1 MSAGEPVRRLFFALW
16 PGDDQRTALAPRLR
30 ALQPQ
35 GYGRPQA
42 PGQWHVTLEFLGP
55 VPEARMP
62 AVREAAAA
70 VHVAPFELAFD
81 AVEFWRR
88 PQVLC
93 LVARALP
100 PALEALVAQLRAG
113 LAARDF
119 KPEQRS
125 YRAHLTLARK
135 VTQPAAVGPCEP
147 LLWPASEFSLVESL
161 TERSGSRYVPVDRW
175 SLDARHRGEKSLISI
190 NFSAGGDA
198 APVE

>member
-1 MSAGEPVRRLFFALW
+1 MTAEAPVRRLFFALW
-16 PGDDQRTALAPRLR
+16 PGDDQRWALAPRLR

-35 GYGRPQA
+35 GHGRPQA

-55 VPEARMP
+55 VPEARLP
-62 AVREAAAA
+62 GVRDAAAA

-81 AVEFWRR
+81 AVEYWRR

-93 LVARALP
+93 LVATELP

-135 VTQPAAVGPCEP
+135 VTRPGPVGPCEP
-147 LLWPASEFSLVESL
+147 LLWPASEFALVESV
-161 TERSGSRYVPVDRW
+161 TEPSGSRYVPVDRW
-175 SLDARHRGEKSLISI
+175 PLGA
-190 NFSAGGDA
+190 
-198 APVE
+198 